1 MLVQYRVKRD
11 AVGEMHQAVTKFVD
25 AVRANEPDTIYGS
38 FMAADG
44 QTFFH
49 AMAFPDEMS
58 EKRHRSATHT
68 REFVDFLYPN
78 CEEEPHFIQLELVRS
93 TKRGGGFLGMG

>member
-1 MLVQYRVKRD
+1 
-11 AVGEMHQAVTKFVD
+11 
-25 AVRANEPDTIYGS
+25 
-38 FMAADG
+38 
-44 QTFFH
+44 
-49 AMAFPDEMS
+49 MAFPDEMS